1 VGLPLPY
8 DEDSPPKDVASTR
21 HGMIQPL
28 LVCEQAPNL
37 IARRKPFLRDL
48 LLCDLRGCSLRPLR
62 SKAFAAP

>member
-8 DEDSPPKDVASTR
+8 DEDSPLKDVASTR
-21 HGMIQPL
+21 QGMIQPL
-28 LVCEQAPNL
+28 LVREQAPNL

-48 LLCDLRGCSLRPLR
+48 SGCSLRPLR